1 MRFLVS
7 FLTLVLLFGL
17 SFAQQPRPEK
27 KPILIRDDPT
37 EKKAQEEV
45 IQVNPK
51 TAAEHVAVG
60 DFYFKRDNYKA
71 AEERY
76 REAIKFNP
84 RSVEAFEKLVRTLEK
99 QKAFDKAVEVCEQF
113 VVSNPAAKEIPRFQ
127 ARADELKTKANP

>member
-1 MRFLVS
+1 MRLLVG
-7 FLTLVLLFGL
+7 FITLVLLFGL
-17 SFAQQPRPEK
+17 PFAQQPRPGK
-27 KPILIRDDPT
+27 KPILIRDDPN
-37 EKKAQEEV
+37 EKKPEEEV

-84 RSVEAFEKLVRTLEK
+84 RSVDAYEKLVKTLEK
-99 QKAFDKAVEVCEQF
+99 QKAFDKAVEVCQQF
-113 VVSNPAAKEIPRFQ
+113 LVSNPSAKEIPRFQ
-127 ARADELKTKANP
+127 ARAHELKTKGNP